1 MSHYEV
7 FYIYSVQNCFICS
20 VQISFSILLPHF
32 FCFYPSIR
40 TMQQIK
46 RRIIYSKYTFLIPSI
61 QLHVFSVHSQQQSLD
76 DKHFYIYKRDKKK
89 VVIWYLGSEKKKGIV
104 QFNDYRD
111 ATVKLL
117 SLVPQEEGTETYIK
131 PFAYQPYL
139 TTCSVTEEAS
149 WSCL

>member
-1 MSHYEV
+1 MFLPQHRNNAADKKT
-7 FYIYSVQNCFICS
+7 QN
-20 VQISFSILLPHF
+20 LH
-32 FCFYPSIR
+32 
-40 TMQQIK
+40 
-46 RRIIYSKYTFLIPSI
+46 KYTFLIPSI
-61 QLHVFSVHSQQQSLD
+61 QLHIFSVHSQKQSLD
-76 DKHFYIYKRDKKK
+76 DKHLYIYTKRDKKK
-89 VVIWYLGSEKKKGIV
+89 VVIWYLGSEKEKGIM

-139 TTCSVTEEAS
+139 TTWSVTEEAS

>member
-1 MSHYEV
+1 MFLVSIHNNNHWTINTC
-7 FYIYSVQNCFICS
+7 IYTQKE
-20 VQISFSILLPHF
+20 
-32 FCFYPSIR
+32 
-40 TMQQIK
+40 T
-46 RRIIYSKYTFLIPSI
+46 
-61 QLHVFSVHSQQQSLD
+61 
-76 DKHFYIYKRDKKK
+76 KK

-139 TTCSVTEEAS
+139 ATCSVTEEAS